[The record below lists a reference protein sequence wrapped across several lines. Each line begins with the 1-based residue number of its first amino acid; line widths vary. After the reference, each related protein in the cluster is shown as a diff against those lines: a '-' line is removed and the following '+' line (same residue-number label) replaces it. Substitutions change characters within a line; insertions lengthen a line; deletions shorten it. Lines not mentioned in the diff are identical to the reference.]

1 MTPPKEAAMRTSRR
15 PRSLVLLVTTL
26 ALALLGL
33 VAPSVASA
41 SPYCGITWGSLEK
54 SSTGGTGYLDDVRA
68 GQHTCY
74 DRLVLDVYGN
84 PSFRSWHV
92 GYVKQVT
99 EDPSGRPVP
108 VRGGAF
114 LQISVQA
121 PDHTPNGTLTYVP
134 ANPRELVDVSGFRT
148 FRQVAWAGSFEGTS
162 SIGLGVRARLP
173 FRVIAITGLPHTAN
187 GTRVVIDVAHQWN
200 A

>member
-1 MTPPKEAAMRTSRR
+1 MRTSRS
-15 PRSLVLLVTTL
+15 RSLALLLATL
-26 ALALLGL
+26 TALAVAVLGL
-33 VAPSVASA
+33 VAPASA
-41 SPYCGITWGSLEK
+41 SAAPFCGITWGSLDK

-68 GQHTCY
+68 GQHACY
-74 DRLVLDVYGN
+74 DRLVLDVFGN

-92 GYVKQVT
+92 GYVSQVT

-108 VRGGAF
+108 LRGGAF
-114 LQISVQA
+114 LQIGVQA

-134 ANPRELVDVSGFRT
+134 ANPRELVNVSGFRT

-173 FRVIAITGLPHTAN
+173 FRVIAVTGLPHTSN
-187 GTRVVIDVAHQWN
+187 GTRVVIDVAHHW
-200 A
+200 